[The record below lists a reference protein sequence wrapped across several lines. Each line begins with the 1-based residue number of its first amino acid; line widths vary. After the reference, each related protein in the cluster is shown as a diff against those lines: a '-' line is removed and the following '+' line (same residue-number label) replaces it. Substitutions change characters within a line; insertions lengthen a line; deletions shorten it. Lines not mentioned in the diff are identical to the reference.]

1 MLLHVDRKLVP
12 TFFVNT
18 LYTIGFNKEKIITI
32 NICLQ
37 FLSTFDLKWSLVFI
51 KSVTFLISAAS
62 ALYSY
67 TDISR
72 YFQNGIILSYKFT

>member
-1 MLLHVDRKLVP
+1 M
-12 TFFVNT
+12 
-18 LYTIGFNKEKIITI
+18 ITI

-37 FLSTFDLKWSLVFI
+37 FLSTFDLKWSL
-51 KSVTFLISAAS
+51 VTFLISAAS

-72 YFQNGIILSYKFT
+72 YFQNGLLSYKFTLNMISLCFEVTV

>member
-1 MLLHVDRKLVP
+1 M
-12 TFFVNT
+12 
-18 LYTIGFNKEKIITI
+18 ITI

-72 YFQNGIILSYKFT
+72 YFQNGLLSYKFT